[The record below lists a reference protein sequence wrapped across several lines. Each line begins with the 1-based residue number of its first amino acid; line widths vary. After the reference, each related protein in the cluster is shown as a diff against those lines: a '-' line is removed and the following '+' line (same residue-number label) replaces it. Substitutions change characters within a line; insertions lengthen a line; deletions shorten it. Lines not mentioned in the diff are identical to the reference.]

1 MDKTLKYEKGDWKTE
16 TVDGVV
22 NEWPFIE
29 EAIGQAEE
37 VEADRIQEAMERCF
51 ENGLISDHARLGFEI
66 MNQVKK
72 YISEVKAIR
81 EE

>member
-1 MDKTLKYEKGDWKTE
+1 MTYTKDRKGL
-16 TVDGVV
+16 TVDGVFI
-22 NEWPFIE
+22 EWPFIE

-37 VEADRIQEAMERCF
+37 VEADRIQEAMENCF
-51 ENGLISDHARLGFEI
+51 NTEVTTITNATILGFEI